1 MFISYYYRYIIAISI
16 NNLLLCICDLVS
28 AINCL
33 SSNPD
38 SSLKV
43 FITISNTLNL
53 INPIIIFTVVLMHP
67 EVGRGFRKLLLK
79 LFGKGRRDSEL
90 DDERSADEHTG
101 RQVVE
106 MQTQDKQLLQKIM

>member
-1 MFISYYYRYIIAISI
+1 
-16 NNLLLCICDLVS
+16 
-28 AINCL
+28 
-33 SSNPD
+33 
-38 SSLKV
+38 
-43 FITISNTLNL
+43 
-53 INPIIIFTVVLMHP
+53 MHP